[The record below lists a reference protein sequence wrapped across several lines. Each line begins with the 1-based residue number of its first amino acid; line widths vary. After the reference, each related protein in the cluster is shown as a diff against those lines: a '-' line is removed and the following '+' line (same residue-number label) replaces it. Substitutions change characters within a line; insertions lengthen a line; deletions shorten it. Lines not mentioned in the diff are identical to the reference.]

1 MQLKYYREREPV
13 YQAFL
18 LVPQVQA
25 ARANPVRRQHFF
37 NRFESTPHLKSP
49 PSGGSEST
57 IYNDFIG

>member
-25 ARANPVRRQHFF
+25 AQADPVRNQHFLICLHPTQ
-37 NRFESTPHLKSP
+37 SQSP
-49 PSGGSEST
+49 SSGGSENT
-57 IYNDFIG
+57 LECC